1 MLNDAKTLGMTSPAV
16 GTSYAGV
23 IRRLGAY
30 AVDAVLLFVTFGLLL
45 GSIVGLVFHLT
56 VGLEWMQNGRLC
68 WAYVFTVVSLPLWL
82 YYSLFESSARQATI
96 GMRFVGLRVTGLHGE
111 RISFGRALL
120 RTVVKLI
127 PFEVNHAVMFL
138 PVPMASEP
146 NPTFRP
152 GFILVGVLM
161 IVYLASVILTRR
173 KQSIHDLVAGTLV
186 VRDR

>member
-1 MLNDAKTLGMTSPAV
+1 MLNDATILAMTGPAIEK
-16 GTSYAGV
+16 SYAGV

-45 GSIVGLVFHLT
+45 GSAFSFVFYLT
-56 VGLEWMQNGRLC
+56 VGFEWMQNGWLF

-82 YYSLFESSARQATI
+82 YYSLFESGVRKATI
-96 GMRFVGLRVTGLHGE
+96 GMRLLGLRVTGLNGE

-127 PFEVNHAVMFL
+127 PFEFNHAVMFL

-146 NPTFRP
+146 NPAFRP

-173 KQSIHDLVAGTLV
+173 KQSIHDLVAGMLV
-186 VRDR
+186 VRGR

>member
-1 MLNDAKTLGMTSPAV
+1 MLNDATTRGMTSPAIEK
-16 GTSYAGV
+16 SYAGV

-30 AVDAVLLFVTFGLLL
+30 AVDAVLLFVAFGLLL
-45 GSIVGLVFHLT
+45 GSIFGLVFYLT
-56 VGLEWMQNGRLC
+56 VGFEWMQSGWLF

-82 YYSLFESSARQATI
+82 YYSLFESGVRQATI
-96 GMRFVGLRVTGLHGE
+96 GMRLLGLRVTGLSGE

-138 PVPMASEP
+138 PVPMAGEP
-146 NPTFRP
+146 NPAFRP

-161 IVYLASVILTRR
+161 VVYLASVALTRR